1 MSHRGSYIDQLLAE
15 AVKKGIY
22 DPDRAGAGAL
32 EFPDTAHVDPA
43 DRVGYHLLHCNGF
56 LPPVLEERSALL
68 REHCALAQTLAA
80 VRALYPSIPPY
91 RRDALLLECRDTL
104 TDIWRRTL
112 DFNLTAALPLQIAGI
127 RVEYELE
134 QIRATLTPPTA
145 F

>member
-1 MSHRGSYIDQLLAE
+1 
-15 AVKKGIY
+15 
-22 DPDRAGAGAL
+22 
-32 EFPDTAHVDPA
+32 
-43 DRVGYHLLHCNGF
+43 
-56 LPPVLEERSALL
+56 
-68 REHCALAQTLAA
+68 
-80 VRALYPSIPPY
+80 
-91 RRDALLLECRDTL
+91 LLLECRDTL